1 MEERTQGAYIENRGS
16 PERRYGNMACTLRE
30 LTGWWGKQIIKQ
42 IIRRQGYVLNQSYGV
57 DPRGCRN

>member
-16 PERRYGNMACTLRE
+16 PERRYGDMACTLME

-42 IIRRQGYVLNQSYGV
+42 IIRRQGICLELELG
-57 DPRGCRN
+57 G